1 MAVSSSKGKK
11 KRWVTIVAPK
21 LLKESVIGDSYVFE
35 PAQLLG
41 KIIPINLMNITNDSK
56 TQNVTMKF
64 LITDIKDGK
73 AMTRAVMYSLNQSFL
88 KRMMRRKRN
97 RFDESYHMKT
107 GDGVTIRIKL
117 FLLTNSKAKGSVE
130 KLVRKKLKEETK
142 KIVEKTKFE
151 DLFDGIITHQIQKE
165 LRDKITKIFPLKTCE
180 VKVLKEE
187 KERLKTHAME
197 EEKKERNKREKKEE
211 KKSKDEKDLE
221 TSQKE
226 IKEEK
231 KVTKKK

>member
-1 MAVSSSKGKK
+1 
-11 KRWVTIVAPK
+11 
-21 LLKESVIGDSYVFE
+21 
-35 PAQLLG
+35 
-41 KIIPINLMNITNDSK
+41 
-56 TQNVTMKF
+56 
-64 LITDIKDGK
+64 
-73 AMTRAVMYSLNQSFL
+73 
-88 KRMMRRKRN
+88 MRRKRN

-197 EEKKERNKREKKEE
+197 EEKKERNKREEEEEREKKED